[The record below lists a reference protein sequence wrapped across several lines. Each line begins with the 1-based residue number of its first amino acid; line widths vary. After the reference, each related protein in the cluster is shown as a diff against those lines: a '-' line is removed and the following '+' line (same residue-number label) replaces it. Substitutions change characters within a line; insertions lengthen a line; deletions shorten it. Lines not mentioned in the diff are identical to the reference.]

1 MSEKVLKKF
10 DKEYATQFTQEMKF
24 LLSKGIKYTFV
35 KEINGVTTYKYT
47 KNSELFQALVEFYSI
62 NK

>member
-1 MSEKVLKKF
+1 MGEKVLKKF

-35 KEINGVTTYKYT
+35 KEI
-47 KNSELFQALVEFYSI
+47 ALVEFYSI